1 MWGALCRE
9 FLGWSRLRRGASPE
23 PLTESFGFTL
33 GQAIEDL
40 RALAER
46 DHASRDLR
54 RTAQLLATL
63 VARGRAGE
71 RTVLV
76 AEPLR
81 AAVDAAVVVF
91 HGGEEPI
98 ICRAGWLASAL
109 AGAAPCCDIGFH
121 AMLSG
126 YFFGSVTAFGSPPGG
141 SAFGLIETPRPVVTA
156 LRPTPV

>member
-9 FLGWSRLRRGASPE
+9 FLGWSRLRLGASPE
-23 PLTESFGFTL
+23 PLAESFGFTL

-54 RTAQLLATL
+54 RTTQLLPTL
-63 VARGRAGE
+63 LARGRAGE

-76 AEPLR
+76 AKPLG

-98 ICRAGWLASAL
+98 ISPGLRLGYSTISRA
-109 AGAAPCCDIGFH
+109 
-121 AMLSG
+121 
-126 YFFGSVTAFGSPPGG
+126 
-141 SAFGLIETPRPVVTA
+141 TPRMSISNSSPSIGGRLGYQCTPWTA
-156 LRPTPV
+156 AGPAARRISSSTMPWIG